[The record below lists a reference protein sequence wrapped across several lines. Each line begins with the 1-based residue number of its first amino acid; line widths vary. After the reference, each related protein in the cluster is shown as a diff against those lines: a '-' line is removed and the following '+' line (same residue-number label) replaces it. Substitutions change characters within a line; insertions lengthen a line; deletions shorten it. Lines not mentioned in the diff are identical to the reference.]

1 MTVVIHFV
9 KSLGDDVSHE
19 VAETYDYVNHK
30 PGLLIDEVLRCT
42 WAFLVRGECHHDQ
55 TYGITVKS
63 CSLLLSSLLL
73 YLLLTEFPESMP
85 QRLFITLLGIL
96 SLSLTRGAHLRVVMD
111 QTVRAGLAVG
121 RPYFWLAVSLVV
133 GRIDARPTLPLD
145 MSVVEVFYNLF
156 YAVIV
161 AAN

>member
-9 KSLGDDVSHE
+9 NALGDDVSHE
-19 VAETYDYVNHK
+19 VAEADDNVDHK

-42 WAFLVRGECHHDQ
+42 WAFLVRGECHHNQ

-85 QRLFITLLGIL
+85 QRLFITLLGI
-96 SLSLTRGAHLRVVMD
+96 
-111 QTVRAGLAVG
+111 
-121 RPYFWLAVSLVV
+121 
-133 GRIDARPTLPLD
+133 
-145 MSVVEVFYNLF
+145 
-156 YAVIV
+156 
-161 AAN
+161 